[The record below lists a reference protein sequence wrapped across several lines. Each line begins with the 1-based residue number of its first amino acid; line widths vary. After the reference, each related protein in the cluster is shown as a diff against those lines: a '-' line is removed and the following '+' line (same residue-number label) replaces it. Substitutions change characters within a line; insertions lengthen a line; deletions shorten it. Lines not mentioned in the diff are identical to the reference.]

1 MIGKTPDGFMPIGP
15 YLVGA
20 ELVGDPQKLAIECSV
35 NGERRQSS
43 NTSDMIFSVAKI
55 IAYASSI
62 FTLKPGDVFSTG
74 TPEGVI
80 LGKPEA
86 EQVWLKAGDKVAC
99 RVEKLGELAFQLA

>member
-1 MIGKTPDGFMPIGP
+1 M
-15 YLVGA
+15 VGA
-20 ELVGDPQKLAIECSV
+20 EIVGDPQKLAIECSV
-35 NGERRQSS
+35 NGEKRQSS
-43 NTSDMIFSVAKI
+43 NTSDMIFSVAQI

-86 EQVWLKAGDKVAC
+86 EQVWLKAGDKITT
-99 RVEKLGELAFQLA
+99 RIEKLGDLNFTLT